1 MITAAAS
8 LFLPFA
14 DGTFHAAL
22 GSPPYWGGL
31 RVYSGPQVRPWPAI
45 SYAPMPGLPPVE
57 IPEQSI
63 PLGHEPDPF
72 AFVGHLL
79 QVFREVRRTLRP
91 EGVLSVNLG
100 DCYSTSPHMAN
111 GRGTS
116 TLANAGG
123 ARWEAQEERNISRAG
138 LGLPS
143 KNLLLMPWR
152 FALAMQADGWVLRS
166 RMPGGVEMEPDVLW
180 RKSSTMP
187 ESVRDRPT
195 VDFEDVLIFAQRS
208 SYYWDQEAGREPYET
223 TADSGAH
230 SGGFNGQAMLKPR
243 GSNGD
248 AASRFYG
255 NSGRN
260 MRAAWTIN
268 PEPTDEKHYAAWP
281 VELAARLIRVT
292 TSERGCC
299 PECGAPWERVVERS
313 TGEPVVSAGLR
324 QRTIAGLAANPDD
337 GSVRHVTL
345 SISGG
350 SSGWSVRGPKTSTLG
365 WRPTCPH
372 EAEPVP
378 CRVLDPFA
386 GLGRTW
392 EAARETGRRFTGV
405 DLSLEYCRIARSR
418 SVLEAA
424 ERRKAAEA
432 KRVRTIRGP
441 LFEG

>member
-1 MITAAAS
+1 MIATATS
-8 LFLPFA
+8 LSLPFA

-22 GSPPYWGGL
+22 CSPPYWGGL
-31 RVYSGPQVRPWPAI
+31 RVYPGPQARPWPAI

-79 QVFREVRRTLRP
+79 QVYREVRRTLRP

-100 DCYSTSPHMAN
+100 DCYSSSPHQNHGA
-111 GRGTS
+111 GSS
-116 TLANAGG
+116 TLTGGRSKLARVNADSVRI
-123 ARWEAQEERNISRAG
+123 ARRF
-138 LGLPS
+138 LDP

-166 RMPGGVEMEPDVLW
+166 RMPGGAEMEPDVLW
-180 RKSSTMP
+180 KKNSTMP
-187 ESVRDRPT
+187 SSVKDRPT
-195 VDFEDVLIFAQRS
+195 VDFEDVLIFAQRG
-208 SYYWDQEAGREPYET
+208 SYYWDQEAGREEW
-223 TADSGAH
+223 ADGRRGASGDTRNHYQVDACPH
-230 SGGFNGQAMLKPR
+230 SGGRDSSTLGT
-243 GSNGD
+243 GSG
-248 AASRFYG
+248 A
-255 NSGRN
+255 SGRN
-260 MRAAWTIN
+260 MRAAWVIN
-268 PEPTDEKHYAAWP
+268 PESTDEEHYAAWP

-299 PECGAPWERVVERS
+299 PECGAPWERVVERERR
-313 TGEPVVSAGLR
+313 EPNS
-324 QRTIAGLAANPDD
+324 GLAARQQAYHGHERP
-337 GSVRHVTL
+337 R
-345 SISGG
+345 GG
-350 SSGWSVRGPKTSTLG
+350 IARSALGHAGGPRTMNED
-365 WRPTCPH
+365 WHPTCPH
-372 EAEPVP
+372 DAEPVP

-392 EAARETGRRFTGV
+392 EAARETRRRFAGV

-432 KRVRTIRGP
+432 KRIRTIRGP

>member
-1 MITAAAS
+1 MIAAAAS
-8 LFLPFA
+8 LCLPFA

-22 GSPPYWGGL
+22 CSPPYWGGL

-45 SYAPMPGLPPVE
+45 SYSPMPGLLPVE
-57 IPEQSI
+57 IAAQAV
-63 PLGHEPDPF
+63 PLGHEADPF

-79 QVFREVRRTLRP
+79 QVFREVRRVLRP

-100 DCYSTSPHMAN
+100 DCYATGAGAARS
-111 GRGTS
+111 
-116 TLANAGG
+116 AGG
-123 ARWEAQEERNISRAG
+123 SVQGKRWAG
-138 LGLPS
+138 LDSQINRMPVNGLRP

-195 VDFEDVLIFAQRS
+195 VDFEDVLLFAQGPR
-208 SYYWDQEAGREPYET
+208 YFWDQEAGREPIPDVRNWPSWDERK
-223 TADSGAH
+223 ANGEPLRRGDPAQSGAKNT
-230 SGGFNGQAMLKPR
+230 GR
-243 GSNGD
+243 GLTV
-248 AASRFYG
+248 SRPCA
-255 NSGRN
+255 GRN

-268 PEPTDEKHYAAWP
+268 PEPTDEEHFAAWP
-281 VELAARLIRVT
+281 TELAARLIRVT

-299 PECGAPWERVVERS
+299 PECGAPWERVVERETVLQRPKSQPGRGEQPSLRAGPGRAQQGGRCVS
-313 TGEPVVSAGLR
+313 T
-324 QRTIAGLAANPDD
+324 QT
-337 GSVRHVTL
+337 T
-345 SISGG
+345 
-350 SSGWSVRGPKTSTLG
+350 G
-365 WRPTCPH
+365 WRPTCTH
-372 EAEPVP
+372 ETEPIP

-392 EAARETGRRFTGV
+392 EAARETGRRFAGV

-432 KRVRTIRGP
+432 KRARTIRGP
-441 LFEG
+441 LFDG